1 MGPSRP
7 DPRTQDPGEVRPGRR
22 EQLPCRAREEAGWVP
37 GPDDGV
43 GTATPALHS
52 SFPRPCGGAAVAFSI
67 RCSRCQCHDLR
78 SARAAA
84 PSPRKPGRHPLY
96 PTNPHPRPAPG
107 GGPRP
112 QESGAPG
119 GGWGAWCP
127 PAAFMS
133 LCRRHL
139 SGEACDTL
147 MFLGKGAWPR
157 GSGNSGL
164 MGPLFGTADLKEG
177 LSRHAGG
184 GRGVPG
190 SK

>member
-1 MGPSRP
+1 MMERGPPRLLSSLLSH
-7 DPRTQDPGEVRPGRR
+7 DPVVEPLWDS
-22 EQLPCRAREEAGWVP
+22 LSDVP
-37 GPDDGV
+37 GV
-43 GTATPALHS
+43 Q
-52 SFPRPCGGAAVAFSI
+52 R
-67 RCSRCQCHDLR
+67 HDPR
-78 SARAAA
+78 SARAAV
-84 PSPRKPGRHPLY
+84 PSPRKAGRHPLH

-119 GGWGAWCP
+119 GGWGAWRP

-147 MFLGKGAWPR
+147 MFLGKGVWPR
-157 GSGNSGL
+157 GSGTSGL
-164 MGPLFGTADLKEG
+164 MGPLFGTAGLKEG

-184 GRGVPG
+184 GHGVPG
-190 SK
+190 SE